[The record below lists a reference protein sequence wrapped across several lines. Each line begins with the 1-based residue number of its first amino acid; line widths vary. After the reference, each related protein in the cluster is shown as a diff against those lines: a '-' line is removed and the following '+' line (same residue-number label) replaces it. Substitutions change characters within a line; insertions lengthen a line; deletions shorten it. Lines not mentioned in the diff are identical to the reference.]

1 MKIKLDDVMQSMSY
15 PFDAAYYYYIPLE
28 TVLMFHNGRI
38 YGKAVFGI
46 SDESDVEKNKDEFI
60 RLPDLGKK
68 GHATIMKGFA
78 KQVKDEET
86 REYLLRTIENTEDG
100 RYFDDAVSE
109 LKLQMEW
116 YTYRDRVHKEF
127 ALRWCRSVGLEAVE

>member
-1 MKIKLDDVMQSMSY
+1 MKIRLDDVMQSMSY

-68 GHATIMKGFA
+68 GHAMIMKGFA

-86 REYLLRTIENTEDG
+86 RE
-100 RYFDDAVSE
+100 
-109 LKLQMEW
+109 
-116 YTYRDRVHKEF
+116 
-127 ALRWCRSVGLEAVE
+127 